1 MRRLCWNNWGTA
13 FYQLFKERYIMKIL
27 LLLLAMSVSLSGFSQ
42 SLVLVYNGMEHADG
56 DTLILD
62 SVDPNLGFMK
72 AVIGVKNKG
81 EAGVDLKVKKI
92 SVSVLSGS
100 QNLFCWGTY
109 CYTANTS
116 ESQYPVN
123 IPAKTTNQS
132 FYAEYAPSI
141 ANLGKSVI
149 EYKFYDI
156 MNPDNS
162 AKVIVKYMEGKT
174 EIKEFQ
180 SIENFSVFSNMNSG
194 TIQVSYNLLAKS
206 RMVIHNLA
214 GQIVGEFPLAM
225 GSSSIL
231 VPVQLKNGIYLYS
244 LIRANKIIQSKKFLV
259 F

>member
-1 MRRLCWNNWGTA
+1 M
-13 FYQLFKERYIMKIL
+13 IKIL
-27 LLLLAMSVSLSGFSQ
+27 LLLLVMTVSLSGYSQ
-42 SLVLVYNGMEHADG
+42 SLVLIYNGMEHTDG

-72 AVIGVKNKG
+72 AVVGVKNKG
-81 EAGVDLKVKKI
+81 ESGVDVKVKKTSI
-92 SVSVLSGS
+92 SVISGS

-109 CYTANTS
+109 CYSANAN
-116 ESQYPVN
+116 ESQYPVT

-132 FYAEYAPSI
+132 FYAEYAPSL

-174 EIKEFQ
+174 GMDDFRA
-180 SIENFSVFSNMNSG
+180 IEYLNVFSGIHTG
-194 TIQVSYNLLAKS
+194 TIQISYNLLAKS
-206 RMVIHNLA
+206 RMVIHNLS
-214 GQIVGEFPLAM
+214 GQIVGEFPLAG

-231 VPVQLKNGIYLYS
+231 LPVQLKQGIYLYS
-244 LIRANKIIQSKKFLV
+244 LIRSNKIIQNKKFHV